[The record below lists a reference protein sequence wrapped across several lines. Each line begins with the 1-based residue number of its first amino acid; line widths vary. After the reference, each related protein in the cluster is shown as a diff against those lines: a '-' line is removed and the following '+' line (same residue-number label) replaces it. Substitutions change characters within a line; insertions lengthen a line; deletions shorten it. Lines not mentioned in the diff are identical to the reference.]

1 LVTGGAS
8 GIGEACAHKF
18 AGSGAKVVVADL
30 DTTRGEQT
38 GAAIKEAGGEAI
50 FVRVDVTDPESVEQ
64 MVRATIQAYGR
75 LNIAV
80 NNAGIGGE
88 INPTGSYSIEGW
100 QKVININLN
109 SVFYCM
115 HYEIPQML
123 EQGSGV
129 IVNMASI
136 LGSVG
141 FANSPAYVAARH
153 GVVGLTTSAAL
164 EYAKQ
169 GLRINSVRSMPL
181 VGWVSRKRLPA
192 WWRSSA
198 QMKHRSSPVGTTW
211 SMVATPRSRWTRSSP
226 RAQ

>member
-1 LVTGGAS
+1 
-8 GIGEACAHKF
+8 
-18 AGSGAKVVVADL
+18 
-30 DTTRGEQT
+30 
-38 GAAIKEAGGEAI
+38 
-50 FVRVDVTDPESVEQ
+50 
-64 MVRATIQAYGR
+64 
-75 LNIAV
+75 
-80 NNAGIGGE
+80 
-88 INPTGSYSIEGW
+88 
-100 QKVININLN
+100 VINITLN

-115 HYEIPQML
+115 LYEIPQMI

-141 FANSPAYVAARH
+141 FANSPTYVAAKH
-153 GVVGLTTSAAL
+153 GVVGLTKSAAL

-192 WWRSSA
+192 WWGSSA

-211 SMVATPRSRWTRSSP
+211 SMVATPRSRWPRSSP